1 MKKQHHTLPPS
12 SIALLACAG
21 AIALVHVWGA
31 LARSHDTWG
40 AHLFG
45 FLPWWA
51 GAAAAA
57 IVALMAVPQLQSR
70 VLRALEG
77 LVQTASGLPVVAT
90 FLAAAGLVVGGAY
103 LFPARLH
110 LLGDGALLIRSI
122 PRVVWGDEVA
132 ATFKNQP
139 LLNIVYKWAVNFH
152 PADQP
157 PHPDEVYFVI
167 DLAAAVLFLFLLFWG
182 CSKLQRPNIERFLLG
197 LLLFAGAGAQFFF
210 GYVENYV
217 LQYVVTAAYAVT
229 GWYALER
236 KVHIAVPL
244 ALFALLPGLNLG
256 TLIFAPSLAYLLLAR
271 FSDRKALVLAGMGGL
286 GLLGLGALWAIGFDF
301 AGFLRHLGSGSV
313 DFLQPFGAVGGNFPY
328 PMFSLLHILDWT
340 NALLLVVPFGLF
352 VPAVILHYLPAEER
366 WKSPG
371 LIFLLIA
378 AGCGLLF
385 TWIIN
390 AALGMARDWDMLASF
405 FVPLMVLNVALL
417 AHPLVEEPRRYAI
430 ALVTTITLLHTA
442 AFVAVN
448 ASAERHMARF
458 KLLDSTTLQSLASQ
472 MAYNEA
478 LANYFFDNA
487 SYDEAKHYYQQYM
500 QIDSMNPRILGNVSD
515 VYRKL
520 GEKESYFQVLKR
532 AARLKNPN
540 PGIYSNLGVEYASRG
555 DTANAIYYNEQAL
568 IIEPNQPKAHANLG
582 ILYMSK
588 KDFPTADRHFRTAI
602 GLGMRDPVLFRY
614 AGDVAVLVNDLPRA
628 VEYYDRCLEL
638 APGNARVRDARER
651 IRAAIQH
658 RVPD

>member
-1 MKKQHHTLPPS
+1 
-12 SIALLACAG
+12 
-21 AIALVHVWGA
+21 
-31 LARSHDTWG
+31 
-40 AHLFG
+40 
-45 FLPWWA
+45 
-51 GAAAAA
+51 
-57 IVALMAVPQLQSR
+57 
-70 VLRALEG
+70 
-77 LVQTASGLPVVAT
+77 
-90 FLAAAGLVVGGAY
+90 
-103 LFPARLH
+103 
-110 LLGDGALLIRSI
+110 
-122 PRVVWGDEVA
+122 
-132 ATFKNQP
+132 
-139 LLNIVYKWAVNFH
+139 
-152 PADQP
+152 
-157 PHPDEVYFVI
+157 
-167 DLAAAVLFLFLLFWG
+167 
-182 CSKLQRPNIERFLLG
+182 
-197 LLLFAGAGAQFFF
+197 
-210 GYVENYV
+210 
-217 LQYVVTAAYAVT
+217 
-229 GWYALER
+229 
-236 KVHIAVPL
+236 
-244 ALFALLPGLNLG
+244 
-256 TLIFAPSLAYLLLAR
+256 
-271 FSDRKALVLAGMGGL
+271 
-286 GLLGLGALWAIGFDF
+286 
-301 AGFLRHLGSGSV
+301 
-313 DFLQPFGAVGGNFPY
+313 
-328 PMFSLLHILDWT
+328 
-340 NALLLVVPFGLF
+340 
-352 VPAVILHYLPAEER
+352 
-366 WKSPG
+366 
-371 LIFLLIA
+371 
-378 AGCGLLF
+378 
-385 TWIIN
+385 
-390 AALGMARDWDMLASF
+390 MARDWDMLASF